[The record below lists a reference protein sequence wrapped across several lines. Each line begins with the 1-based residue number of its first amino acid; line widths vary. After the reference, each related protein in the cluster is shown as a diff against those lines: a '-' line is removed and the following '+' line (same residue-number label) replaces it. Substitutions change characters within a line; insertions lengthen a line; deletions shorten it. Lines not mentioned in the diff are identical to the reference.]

1 MKKYAI
7 ILAAGRGSRMKSR
20 DPNHSKVAFPIL
32 GKPMIDYV
40 ISAIEPLKVDKK
52 VVVVGFG
59 GEVTSSIVGDRA
71 EIVWQ
76 KELKGTGDAVL
87 KAAPLLEGKEGS
99 TIILCGDTPLLTS
112 RSIEALFEKHEK
124 YHNALTILTAYIENP
139 RGYGRIIREPK
150 ANHILGIR
158 EDKDASK
165 IEREIKEIN
174 AGVYVVDNKILFEY
188 LKKVTPDNAQ
198 HEYYLTDIVKMIA
211 DDGKKV
217 DSYVLED
224 SEEIFGINDRSQLAY
239 AAKVIRKKTN
249 KRIML
254 SGVSLEDP
262 DTTYISPDVK
272 IGPDTIIM
280 ANTTILGKS
289 EIGEANYIGPNSYL
303 ENVVVGNDNKILSSY
318 LTDTTIG
325 DYNEIGPY
333 TKTRAGTKIANHCRV
348 GNFVELKDANLH
360 DGVKCAHLTYLGDSD
375 IGEYTN
381 IGCMT
386 VTANYDGYN
395 KMRTSIG
402 KDVFIGSGSILVAP
416 VTVEDEGFTAAGSVI
431 TSDVKEDEMAIARA
445 RQVNLS
451 HGSSTFKGK
460 AKAKKEA
467 QEKDK

>member
-20 DPNHSKVAFPIL
+20 NPDHSKVSFPIL

-40 ISAIEPLKVDKK
+40 IAAVEPLNVDEK

-59 GEVTSSIVGDRA
+59 GEVTSKIVGDRA
-71 EIVWQ
+71 NIVWQ

-112 RSIEALFEKHEK
+112 GSIEALFEKHEK
-124 YHNALTILTAYIENP
+124 YQNSLTILTAYIEDP
-139 RGYGRIIREPK
+139 KGYGRIIREEK
-150 ANHILGIR
+150 NNRILGIK
-158 EDKDASK
+158 EDKDATELEK
-165 IEREIKEIN
+165 EIQEIN
-174 AGVYVVDNKILFEY
+174 AGVYVVDNKVLFEY
-188 LKKVTPDNAQ
+188 LKKVTPNNAQ
-198 HEYYLTDIVKMIA
+198 HEYYLTDIVQMLV

-239 AAKVIRKKTN
+239 AAKVIKRKTN
-249 KRIML
+249 KKLML

-262 DTTYISPDVK
+262 DTTYISPDVQ
-272 IGPDTIIM
+272 IGPDTVIM
-280 ANTTILGKS
+280 ANTTIFGNS
-289 EIGEANYIGPNSYL
+289 VIGEANYIGPNSYL
-303 ENVVVGNDNKILSSY
+303 ENVVIGNDNTILSSY
-318 LTDTTIG
+318 LTDTTVG

-333 TKTRAGTKIANHCRV
+333 TKTRAGTKIGNHCRV
-348 GNFVELKDANLH
+348 GNFVELKDADLH
-360 DGVKCAHLTYLGDSD
+360 DGVKCAHLTYLGDSE
-375 IGEYTN
+375 IGENTN

-386 VTANYDGYN
+386 VTANYDGFN
-395 KMRTSIG
+395 KMHTSIG
-402 KDVFIGSGSILVAP
+402 KNVFIGSGSILVAP

-445 RQVNLS
+445 KQTNLP
-451 HGSSTFKGK
+451 HGSSVHKAK
-460 AKAKKEA
+460 AKAKKDAEG
-467 QEKDK
+467 K